1 MKRSEAF
8 WRPLLCG
15 VLIGGLGVA
24 PGVSGGALAASFG
37 YYALLLFAAAHPIK
51 AVKTEWKTLFPL
63 GGGLVLGVVLFGRG
77 LLWIFE
83 AFPAEMRCAVAGL
96 ILGTLL
102 LSGKKVFAPPHRLRQ
117 GLLALG
123 AFFSGLWLFY
133 GNLFP
138 TVRAIP
144 RSSDWVLCGGV
155 YAFGTVVPG
164 VSASCILLS
173 MDGYDDVLGLLAG
186 EHPSALI
193 PFALGFAAV
202 AVCLVGLVNA
212 LYTRHQAVTSA
223 VVFGF
228 TVSSVVPVVPPLAL
242 NKASIVAVLC
252 GFFTLA
258 LVCTGRKSGEIR
270 ERRLTDRGEI

>member
-1 MKRSEAF
+1 MKRSEVF

-15 VLIGGLGVA
+15 VFIGGLGVA

-51 AVKTEWKTLFPL
+51 AVKTAWKTLFPL
-63 GGGLVLGVVLFGRG
+63 GMGLALGVVAFGRV
-77 LLWIFE
+77 LLRGFE

-96 ILGTLL
+96 MLGTLL
-102 LSGKKVFAPPHRLRQ
+102 LSGNEVFAPPHRLRQ
-117 GLLALG
+117 GVLALT
-123 AFFSGLWLFY
+123 AFAAGLWLFY

-138 TVRAIP
+138 TVSAIP
-144 RSSDWVLCGGV
+144 RGSDWVLCGGV

-186 EHPSALI
+186 EHLSALV

-202 AVCLVGLVNA
+202 AVCLVVFVNA
-212 LYTRHQAVTSA
+212 LYTRYQAVASA
-223 VVFGF
+223 LVFGF
-228 TVSSVVPVVPPLAL
+228 TVSSVVSVSPPLAL
-242 NKASIVAVLC
+242 DKASIVAVLC
-252 GFFTLA
+252 GLFAFA
-258 LVCTGRKSGEIR
+258 LVCAGRKSGEFR
-270 ERRLTDRGEI
+270 ERWLTDCGEI